1 MYTWVSSQS
10 PLCCW
15 FPPAA
20 PMFGTMQETLKDWK
34 ILTENLTIHETFK
47 NWKILTENLFF
58 YLCWE
63 CGAHWVGQTLTLP
76 ILFTVHEELQN
87 VPAVPWKEVIEESS
101 SPGKFVIQEAISKME
116 LEPQEEEIEEFA
128 WDSIHEWGRT
138 QAWYLQLTKYAKYQ
152 LLWWRM
158 DLKYLTNF
166 STTSSIIIPLLSSYP
181 VLLRSKIWEHG
192 VKCWQ

>member
-1 MYTWVSSQS
+1 
-10 PLCCW
+10 
-15 FPPAA
+15 
-20 PMFGTMQETLKDWK
+20 MFGTMQETLKDWK

-58 YLCWE
+58 YLCRE

-116 LEPQEEEIEEFA
+116 LQPEEEEVEEFT
-128 WDSIHEWGRT
+128 WDSIH
-138 QAWYLQLTKYAKYQ
+138 QQKQ
-152 LLWWRM
+152 
-158 DLKYLTNF
+158 
-166 STTSSIIIPLLSSYP
+166 
-181 VLLRSKIWEHG
+181 
-192 VKCWQ
+192 

>member
-20 PMFGTMQETLKDWK
+20 PMFGTMQETFKNWK
-34 ILTENLTIHETFK
+34 SLTENLV
-47 NWKILTENLFF
+47 F
-58 YLCWE
+58 YLCRE

-116 LEPQEEEIEEFA
+116 LQPEEEKVEKFA
-128 WDSIHEWGRT
+128 WKWLHPRIHKKKGVTYIRRSRQSTSCCGEGWIWSIRQISQQHSPSPRHR
-138 QAWYLQLTKYAKYQ
+138 LRNLS
-152 LLWWRM
+152 
-158 DLKYLTNF
+158 F
-166 STTSSIIIPLLSSYP
+166 SATESEENMLSHFVWAGEISWDF
-181 VLLRSKIWEHG
+181 ICG
-192 VKCWQ
+192 V